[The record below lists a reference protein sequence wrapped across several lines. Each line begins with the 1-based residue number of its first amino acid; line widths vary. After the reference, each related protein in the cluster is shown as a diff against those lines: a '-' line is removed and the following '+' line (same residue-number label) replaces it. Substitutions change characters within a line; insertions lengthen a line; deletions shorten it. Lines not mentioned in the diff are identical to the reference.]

1 MSPDFIKQMPS
12 WLLNT
17 IQEATVKDIKIMWN
31 LAMSYILAHIWI
43 VIGILLIVLVYAL
56 FRAFMGYWWVLGSVL
71 YNYLYWGSLLIIGL
85 IFGPEIFAGT
95 YVDIGLFILYV
106 LCYIVVGK
114 ILKKIGVRRI

>member
-12 WLLNT
+12 WLLDT
-17 IQEATVKDIKIMWN
+17 IQEATIKDIKIMWN
-31 LAMSYILAHIWI
+31 WAMSYFLANLWI

-56 FRAFMGYWWVLGSVL
+56 FRAFMGHWWVLGSVL

-95 YVDIGLFILYV
+95 YIDIGLFILYV
-106 LCYIVVGK
+106 LCYIAVGK
-114 ILKKIGVRRI
+114 ILKKIGVQKF

>member
-17 IQEATVKDIKIMWN
+17 IQEATIKDIKIMWSWG
-31 LAMSYILAHIWI
+31 MSYLLSHLWI

-56 FRAFMGYWWVLGSVL
+56 FRAFMGHWWVLGSVL

-95 YVDIGLFILYV
+95 YIDIGLLILYV
-106 LCYIVVGK
+106 ICYIAVGK
-114 ILKKIGVRRI
+114 ILKKIGVRKF